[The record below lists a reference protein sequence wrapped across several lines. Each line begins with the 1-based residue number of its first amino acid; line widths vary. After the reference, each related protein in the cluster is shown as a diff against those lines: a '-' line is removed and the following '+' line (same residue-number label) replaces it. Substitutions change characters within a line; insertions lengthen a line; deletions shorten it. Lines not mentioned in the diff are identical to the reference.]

1 MQQLTRLIRYVVPYW
16 WQLLSSILL
25 MAGVGLLD
33 AFRVL
38 LIGPI
43 FDRVLNPGS
52 PEREMQLFKVPFSG
66 NTIYLHQ
73 FVPSHFR
80 NPWTVVA
87 FALVA
92 ATVLKGIFD
101 YRNLP
106 GELCRFWHDHRP

>member
-25 MAGVGLLD
+25 MAMVGLLD
-33 AFRVL
+33 AFRLL

-43 FDRVLNPGS
+43 FDRVLNPGAQS
-52 PEREMQLFKVPFSG
+52 GPMQIFKLPGF
-66 NTIYLHQ
+66 NRTLILQ
-73 FVPSHFR
+73 QLVPSHFR

-87 FALVA
+87 VALVG

-101 YRNLP
+101 YV
-106 GELCRFWHDHRP
+106 GTY

>member
-1 MQQLTRLIRYVVPYW
+1 MPQLTRLLKYIRPYW
-16 WQLLSSILL
+16 LQFFLSVVL
-25 MAGVGLLD
+25 MAMVGLLD

-52 PEREMQLFKVPFSG
+52 AGSSIRLFTVPGSDR
-66 NTIYLHQ
+66 TLYLQ
-73 FVPSHFR
+73 ELVPSHFH

-87 FALVA
+87 FALVG

-101 YRNLP
+101 YAGTYL
-106 GELCRFWHDHRP
+106 